1 MPTHFQ
7 RSENDIYPHNPPTSP
22 QTLAW
27 CLWHHRSLRKSLSPA
42 PPPPKADR
50 GSDSVR
56 GQGVHMLKCKTVGK
70 ASALG
75 KRTSR
80 SEAVRLVPLR
90 LFTSG
95 SVSERTTYLHH
106 DRPLQTNL
114 HKCLVFLVHLLNKIL
129 HILGKS
135 FFLLAVHAGDID
147 WLAKFKDSVSLFKEW
162 KVVF

>member
-1 MPTHFQ
+1 MPISKQKDNSQQARFP
-7 RSENDIYPHNPPTSP
+7 NGKPK
-22 QTLAW
+22 QTVNW
-27 CLWHHRSLRKSLSPA
+27 
-42 PPPPKADR
+42 
-50 GSDSVR
+50 V
-56 GQGVHMLKCKTVGK
+56 KCKVMMEVCCSFRPLERRSGTR
-70 ASALG
+70 
-75 KRTSR
+75 RTASR
-80 SEAVRLVPLR
+80 SEAVHLVPLR

-114 HKCLVFLVHLLNKIL
+114 HKCLIFLVHLLNKIL

>member
-1 MPTHFQ
+1 MVFFYAVREGCGWGVCRFQ
-7 RSENDIYPHNPPTSP
+7 TRS
-22 QTLAW
+22 
-27 CLWHHRSLRKSLSPA
+27 RSLKCV
-42 PPPPKADR
+42 AD
-50 GSDSVR
+50 
-56 GQGVHMLKCKTVGK
+56 T
-70 ASALG
+70 
-75 KRTSR
+75 KRTSSLR
-80 SEAVRLVPLR
+80 EEVRLVPLR